1 MPLFMDFHKIPNI
14 SLDDVVNAHMA
25 DVAIQEQYG
34 VKYLQFWVN
43 QRDGAVFCLTEGP
56 DAKTCEMVHQMAH
69 GNLACAITEVD
80 PGTYKVFM
88 GENHKLELGLVKN
101 GDDSLDMGYRSILST
116 TIRSLAGSAH
126 SSDLQSLE
134 IPPGAKQRVL
144 DSVRKHNGREVK
156 WPADDSII
164 AVFHDATDAVKCG
177 HQIQSMLLPDPL
189 HPKLVFKIGISC
201 DQPVTEDG
209 EFFTRAIKLARRLI
223 QTAQDNQILISSLV
237 KELCHEGLDSSFP
250 IKTLNSADELFVSEL
265 LDYAEQNLSN
275 NNYNIE
281 SLCKDIGISRPQLY
295 RKVTSL
301 TGRAPNDF
309 LRDIRMEKAVTLLK
323 RRVGN
328 ISEVA
333 LEVGYNNPSYFSK
346 CFADKFGC
354 MPSEVAARQ
363 YV

>member
-1 MPLFMDFHKIPNI
+1 MPLFMDYHKIPNI
-14 SLDDVVNAHMA
+14 SLDDVVNVHMA

-34 VKYLQFWVN
+34 VRYLQFWVN

-56 DAKTCEMVHQMAH
+56 DAKTCELVHQMAH
-69 GNLACAITEVD
+69 GNIACAITELD
-80 PGTYKVFM
+80 PGTYKLFM

-101 GDDSLDMGYRSILST
+101 HDDSLDMGYRSILVADV
-116 TIRSLAGSAH
+116 RGLAGSAH
-126 SSDLQSLE
+126 PSDLQALE
-134 IPPGAKQRVL
+134 IPLSAKQLVFDNIKR
-144 DSVRKHNGREVK
+144 HNGREVN
-156 WPADDSII
+156 WPADGSAI
-164 AVFHDATDAVKCG
+164 AVFNDATEAVRCG
-177 HQIQSMLLPDPL
+177 HQIQRALLPDPIN
-189 HPKLVFKIGISC
+189 PKLVFKIGISC
-201 DQPVTEDG
+201 DQPITEDG

-237 KELCHEGLDSSFP
+237 KDLCSERFESSFA
-250 IKTLNSADELFVSEL
+250 IKSLKSADELFVSTL
-265 LDYAEQNLSN
+265 LDCAERNLSN
-275 NNYNIE
+275 NHYSIE

-295 RKVTSL
+295 RKVTAL

-309 LRDIRMEKAVTLLK
+309 LRDIRMEKAVALLK
-323 RRVGN
+323 RRAGN

-354 MPSEVAARQ
+354 MPSEVIARQ